1 MEPLVV
7 SENLQIYINTKI
19 RTIGDFTIKTY
30 SVKPTNKSGKVI
42 KYGSDDNTY
51 ILFPELLEKVPRGYS
66 ELYVNK
72 DGSIKPSLIS
82 EENQRFSETPL
93 ITLKGFKKF
102 DGTSSID
109 EDNSSEDELEKSLIN
124 KSKLQ
129 EWEKSDELLVKFEE
143 KANGK
148 MFIFTFF
155 TFQDQVYIF
164 GGSKNVHIPHKISE
178 PITGNEL
185 HHRILKLILE
195 SVVTKNYQKYLGK
208 SIVGEYV
215 DGQHMVYTENPY
227 LVFFGEDFGIKE
239 VLPPQNYLPTTT
251 QLDEI
256 RKMKNTEGVVINY
269 INTKTKEVLRQ
280 KHKSIWYIM
289 LRCWREL
296 LSGAL
301 IRRDNLSENEVFTK
315 LSAVIN
321 KRNNDF
327 LHMDPELLEYYITLS
342 KEFVIWLNN
351 SNYLYSDLSFTGV
364 GMAKVWYDFEN
375 GVKQAGETPNYSLTP
390 ETQAIFDF
398 ILNNHK
404 VDIGGLKLCIIM
416 QGIPGSG
423 KSFCANKIKDRHP
436 NFTSI
441 FSTDDYFMKDGIY
454 TYNKDLI
461 GENHDKNYKAFCESK
476 SLIKIVDNTNLT
488 SKEYGKYIEFAR
500 SEGYINLFLSLK
512 NCNKYNV
519 HNVSRNT
526 VLTMKAR
533 YTIPNPIYLGL
544 FVDSF
549 WVKSYFTKPII
560 LIPQKTPLH
569 ITCLFK
575 PETLSQFTSEIGK
588 TVIVNVIGY
597 SVNDAGSCL
606 IVNFEGV
613 SYFGAKFPHIT
624 LGTNKKYTAVKVG
637 ELISDDNIIKLEE
650 KDQFTLQGVFLPSW

>member
-19 RTIGDFTIKTY
+19 TNIGDFTIKTY
-30 SVKPTNKSGKVI
+30 SVKPTNKSAKVI

-51 ILFPELLEKVPRGYS
+51 MLFPELLEKVPRGYS
-66 ELYVNK
+66 ELYFKNDEK
-72 DGSIKPSLIS
+72 
-82 EENQRFSETPL
+82 PL

-109 EDNSSEDELEKSLIN
+109 EDNSELEKSLIN
-124 KSKLQ
+124 KFKLQ
-129 EWEKSDELLVKFEE
+129 EWEKSGELLVKFEE

-155 TFQDQVYIF
+155 TFQKEVYIF
-164 GGSKNVHIPHKISE
+164 GGSKNVHIPHKILE

-195 SVVTKNYQKYLGK
+195 NNLNYEKYIGT

-215 DGQHMVYTENPY
+215 DGQHMIYTDTPY
-227 LVFFGEDFGIKE
+227 LVFFGDNFGIKE
-239 VLPPQNYLPTTT
+239 VLPSQNYLPTNL

-256 RKMKNTEGVVINY
+256 RKMKNTEGAVINY

-296 LSGAL
+296 LSGTS
-301 IRRDNLSENEVFTK
+301 IKRDNSSEKEVFSK
-315 LSAVIN
+315 LENVIN
-321 KRNNDF
+321 KRNKEF
-327 LHMDPELLEYYITLS
+327 LHMEPELLEYYLTLS
-342 KEFVIWLNN
+342 KEFVIWLND
-351 SNYLYSDLSFTGV
+351 SDYLYSDLSFTGV
-364 GMAKVWYDFEN
+364 GIAKVWYYFEN
-375 GVKQAGETPNYSLTP
+375 RNKEPKKVDDYSLTP
-390 ETQAIFDF
+390 ETQAILDF
-398 ILNNHK
+398 ILNK
-404 VDIGGLKLCIIM
+404 FISCFKLCIIM
-416 QGIPGSG
+416 QGIPGSS
-423 KSFCANKIKDRHP
+423 KSTIAAKIKNSHP
-436 NFTSI
+436 NFTTI
-441 FSTDDYFMKDGIY
+441 FSTDDYFIKNCIY

-488 SKEYGKYIEFAR
+488 NKEYGKYIEFAR
-500 SEGYINLFLSLK
+500 INGYINLFLSLK
-512 NCNKYNV
+512 NYNKYNV

-526 VLTMKAR
+526 VLKMKAR
-533 YTIPNPIYLGL
+533 YIIPNPVYLGL
-544 FVDSF
+544 FVDRF
-549 WVKSYFTKPII
+549 WIEKYTSNNNLNIT
-560 LIPQKTPLH
+560 QKTPLH

-575 PETLSQFTSEIGK
+575 PTDLFTSEIGK
-588 TVIVNVIGY
+588 IVIVNVIGY
-597 SVNDAGSCL
+597 SVNEAGSCL

-613 SYFGAKFPHIT
+613 PYFGAKFPHIT
-624 LGTNKKYTAVKVG
+624 LGTNKKYTPVKVG
-637 ELISDDNIIKLEE
+637 ELISENNIIKFQE